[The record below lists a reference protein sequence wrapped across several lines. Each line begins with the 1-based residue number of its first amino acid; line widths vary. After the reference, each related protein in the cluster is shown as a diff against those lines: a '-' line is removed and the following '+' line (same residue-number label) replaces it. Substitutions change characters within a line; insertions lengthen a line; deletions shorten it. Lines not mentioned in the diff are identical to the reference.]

1 MRNPILFFSLIFMS
15 TSCESENKAET
26 ILESLIDSRFEVC
39 YYENDLAQGKCDSV
53 LVSIFGNSVFKRN
66 IDLNLFESSM
76 NCEVDGELE
85 LIPFGNLEHCVP
97 NSYDLLYSIQ
107 EESETIYS
115 FRMTAGKDMLFQPIS
130 TIIEDQ
136 LKGYRHL
143 LDGKFKINYS
153 EAKEIAIANGVDM
166 DESLLELIKDENTET
181 TGKSSY
187 HWEAELEYDHN
198 SVMLLLIDAMTGKT
212 HNEMLTL

>member
-1 MRNPILFFSLIFMS
+1 MS
-15 TSCESENKAET
+15 ELDNMDQLPTEG
-26 ILESLIDSRFEVC
+26 LIDSRFEVC

-53 LVSIFGNSVFKRN
+53 LVSIFGNSVFKKN
-66 IDLNLFESSM
+66 IDLNLFGSSM

-85 LIPFGNLEHCVP
+85 LIPFGSLEHCVP

-107 EESETIYS
+107 EGSQTIYS
-115 FRMTAGKDMLFQPIS
+115 FRMTAGKDMLFQTVS

-136 LKGYRHL
+136 LKGYRQL

-166 DESLLELIKDENTET
+166 DESLLELIKDENTKI

-212 HNEMLTL
+212 HNEVLTL